1 MWRALIPLLL
11 LFSPLHAAE
20 ISVAAG
26 QGALQPI
33 IDAARPGD
41 VVTLAPGL
49 YEGPVTLNK
58 PLTLQGQDGAKI
70 DGAGTG
76 SVITVDAADVVV
88 RGLTITGS
96 GDDHEAI
103 DSGVQLTRAARGAVV
118 ENNVIRGNLYG
129 IDIHGA
135 RNAVARGNVIE
146 GRQDRRMNDRG
157 NGIYV
162 WNAPGAVVER
172 NDIRW
177 GRDGVFVNA
186 SQRNIFRDNLF
197 RDLRFAVH
205 YMYTHDSEVAGN
217 VSVGNHLGYAIM
229 YSDRVQVLNNISLRD
244 RDHGV
249 MLNFANGGDVVG
261 NLVRGGAEKCSF
273 IYNSHQNLIANNRF
287 EGCDIGIHFTA
298 GSERNGI
305 TGNAFIGSREQVK
318 YVGTKDVEWSVEGRG
333 NYWSDNAAFDLNG
346 DSIGDSPYRPNDLMD
361 HILWSQPAAAA
372 LIGSPAVQLIR
383 WSQSSFPA
391 VLPGGVVDSFPLL
404 VPVAPEVTS
413 EVAALEQAA
422 RPPWLKE

>member
-1 MWRALIPLLL
+1 MWRALILFLL

-49 YEGPVTLNK
+49 YEGPVILNK

-96 GDDHEAI
+96 GNDHEAI

-261 NLVRGGAEKCSF
+261 NLVRGGGE
-273 IYNSHQNLIANNRF
+273 
-287 EGCDIGIHFTA
+287 
-298 GSERNGI
+298 
-305 TGNAFIGSREQVK
+305 
-318 YVGTKDVEWSVEGRG
+318 
-333 NYWSDNAAFDLNG
+333 
-346 DSIGDSPYRPNDLMD
+346 M
-361 HILWSQPAAAA
+361 
-372 LIGSPAVQLIR
+372 QLH
-383 WSQSSFPA
+383 
-391 VLPGGVVDSFPLL
+391 L
-404 VPVAPEVTS
+404 
-413 EVAALEQAA
+413 
-422 RPPWLKE
+422 

>member
-1 MWRALIPLLL
+1 MAGMWW
-11 LFSPLHAAE
+11 
-20 ISVAAG
+20 
-26 QGALQPI
+26 
-33 IDAARPGD
+33 
-41 VVTLAPGL
+41 
-49 YEGPVTLNK
+49 
-58 PLTLQGQDGAKI
+58 
-70 DGAGTG
+70 
-76 SVITVDAADVVV
+76 
-88 RGLTITGS
+88 
-96 GDDHEAI
+96 AI
-103 DSGVQLTRAARGAVV
+103 
-118 ENNVIRGNLYG
+118 
-129 IDIHGA
+129 
-135 RNAVARGNVIE
+135 
-146 GRQDRRMNDRG
+146 
-157 NGIYV
+157 
-162 WNAPGAVVER
+162 W
-172 NDIRW
+172 
-177 GRDGVFVNA
+177 
-186 SQRNIFRDNLF
+186 
-197 RDLRFAVH
+197 
-205 YMYTHDSEVAGN
+205 
-217 VSVGNHLGYAIM
+217 YA
-229 YSDRVQVLNNISLRD
+229 
-244 RDHGV
+244 
-249 MLNFANGGDVVG
+249 
-261 NLVRGGAEKCSF
+261 GAEKCSF